1 MPISHRKNRSLHLPG
16 TGLFESRTAGDC
28 RLPLPDQG
36 EPIML
41 YALSWFVIF
50 SLLALWSLAAWAV
63 HAVVVW
69 TVSNAGALTG
79 AASGVEGLRLPE
91 WLAPWVPPE
100 TVQAMTSPLS
110 GLVPAVEGLLQSAPA
125 LAGGLTVA
133 TWVIWGLGSVLLVL
147 LGAGLHLLVA
157 MWRRRGGG
165 SGPQPRPQVAL

>member
-1 MPISHRKNRSLHLPG
+1 MPASHRENRSLHQPG
-16 TGLFESRTAGDC
+16 TGFFASRTAEECGLALLNED
-28 RLPLPDQG
+28 

-50 SLLALWSLAAWAV
+50 SLLALWSLTAWAV
-63 HAVVVW
+63 HAIAVW

-91 WLAPWVPPE
+91 SLAPWVPPE
-100 TVQAMTSPLS
+100 IVQAMTSPLS
-110 GLVPAVEGLLQSAPA
+110 GLVPAIEGLLQSAPA

-157 MWRRRGGG
+157 LWRRRGGG
-165 SGPQPRPQVAL
+165 SGPQPVPQAAA